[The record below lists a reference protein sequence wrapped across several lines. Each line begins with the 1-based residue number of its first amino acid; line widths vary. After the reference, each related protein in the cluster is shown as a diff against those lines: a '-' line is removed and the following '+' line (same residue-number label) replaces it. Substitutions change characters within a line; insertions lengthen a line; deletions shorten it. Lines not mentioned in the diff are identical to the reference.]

1 MSAYI
6 LRRLW
11 QMIPT
16 LAGVILLV
24 FFLFNWIGGD
34 PADVL
39 AGLFSNQEQI
49 DSIRAELGL
58 DQPLYIQ
65 LWIFVQQVVT
75 FNFGNS
81 WTTGESVSAIF
92 ATRLP
97 ASLTLM
103 GPLLVI
109 ETLIALVL
117 AVGLAWVR
125 GSSIDRGTMVV
136 FTALMSV
143 SILVFIIVGQYVLA
157 YRLGWFPVQGWS
169 DNYWKNITTY
179 APLPIL
185 LGLLVSIAPNT
196 RLFRSFVLDEVD
208 QDYVRTA
215 RAKGLSEPR
224 VMFIHVLRNA
234 LIPVITFVISNLPG
248 LLLGAFLLERFFGIP
263 GVGREIILAVERSDF
278 PVIKAVT
285 IYVAIATM
293 VFNLIGDVLYRLT
306 DPRVQLR

>member
-1 MSAYI
+1 MSAYV

-34 PADVL
+34 PAYVL

-58 DQPLYIQ
+58 DQPLIVQ
-65 LWIFVQQVVT
+65 LWIFVKQVAT
-75 FNFGNS
+75 FDFGNS
-81 WTTGESVSAIF
+81 WTTGESVASIF

-103 GPLLVI
+103 VPLLII

-136 FTALMSV
+136 FTGLMSV
-143 SILVFIIVGQYVLA
+143 SILVFIIVGQNVLA
-157 YRLGWFPVQGWS
+157 YRLGLFPVQGWS
-169 DNYWKNITTY
+169 DDFWKNLTTY

-185 LGLLVSIAPNT
+185 LGLVVSIAPNT

-234 LIPVITFVISNLPG
+234 LIPVITFVISHIPT

-293 VFNLIGDVLYRLT
+293 IFNLIGDVLYRLT

>member
-6 LRRLW
+6 FRRIW

-34 PADVL
+34 PAYVL

-58 DQPLYIQ
+58 DQPLTVQ
-65 LWIFVQQVVT
+65 LWIFVKQVAT

-81 WTTGESVSAIF
+81 WTTGESVANIL

-103 GPLLVI
+103 APLLII

-125 GSSIDRGTMVV
+125 GSSVDRGTMVV

-143 SILVFIIVGQYVLA
+143 SILVFIILGQYVLA

-169 DNYWKNITTY
+169 EDYWKNISTY

-185 LGLLVSIAPNT
+185 LGLAVSIAPNT

-224 VMFIHVLRNA
+224 VMFVHVLRNA

-285 IYVAIATM
+285 VYVAMATM
-293 VFNLIGDVLYRLT
+293 IFNLIGDVLYRLT

>member
-1 MSAYI
+1 MSAYV

-11 QMIPT
+11 QMVPT

-24 FFLFNWIGGD
+24 FFLINWIGGD
-34 PADVL
+34 PAYVL

-58 DQPLYIQ
+58 DQALTVQ
-65 LWIFVQQVVT
+65 LWIFVKQVAT

-81 WTTGESVSAIF
+81 WSTGESVASIF

-103 GPLLVI
+103 VPLLVI
-109 ETLIALVL
+109 ETLVALCL

-125 GSSIDRGTMVV
+125 GSSIDRGTMVI

-143 SILVFIIVGQYVLA
+143 SILVFIILGQYVLA

-169 DNYWKNITTY
+169 EDYWKNIAVF

-196 RLFRSFVLDEVD
+196 RLFRSFVIDEVD

-215 RAKGLSEPR
+215 RAKGLSESR
-224 VMFIHVLRNA
+224 VMFVHVLRNA
-234 LIPVITFVISNLPG
+234 LIPVITFVISHIPT

-285 IYVAIATM
+285 VYVAIATM
-293 VFNLIGDVLYRLT
+293 VFNLIGDVLYSLT

>member
-1 MSAYI
+1 MSAYV

-34 PADVL
+34 PAYVL

-58 DQPLYIQ
+58 DQPLTVQ
-65 LWIFVQQVVT
+65 LWIFVKQVVT

-81 WTTGESVSAIF
+81 WTTGESVAAIF
-92 ATRLP
+92 STRLP

-103 GPLLVI
+103 APLLLI
-109 ETLIALVL
+109 ETLVALVL

-143 SILVFIIVGQYVLA
+143 SILVFIILGQYVLA

-169 DNYWKNITTY
+169 EDFWKNLSTY

-185 LGLLVSIAPNT
+185 FGLLVSIAPNT

>member
-1 MSAYI
+1 MSAYV

-11 QMIPT
+11 QMVPT

-34 PADVL
+34 PAYVL

-58 DQPLYIQ
+58 DQALAVQ
-65 LWIFVQQVVT
+65 LWIFVKQVAT

-81 WTTGESVSAIF
+81 WTTGESVAHIF

-103 GPLLVI
+103 VPLLVI
-109 ETLIALVL
+109 ETLVALCL

-125 GSSIDRGTMVV
+125 GSSIDRGTMVI

-143 SILVFIIVGQYVLA
+143 SILVFIILGQYVLA

-169 DNYWKNITTY
+169 EDYWKNIAVF

-196 RLFRSFVLDEVD
+196 RLFRSFVIDEVD

-215 RAKGLSEPR
+215 RAKGLSETR
-224 VMFIHVLRNA
+224 VMFVHVLRNA
-234 LIPVITFVISNLPG
+234 LIPVITFVISHIPT

-285 IYVAIATM
+285 VYVAIATM
-293 VFNLIGDVLYRLT
+293 VFNLIGDVLYSLT

>member
-1 MSAYI
+1 MSAYV

-34 PADVL
+34 PAYVL

-58 DQPLYIQ
+58 DQP
-65 LWIFVQQVVT
+65 FVKQVAT

-81 WTTGESVSAIF
+81 WTTGESVADIF

-103 GPLLVI
+103 APLLMI
-109 ETLIALVL
+109 ETIIALVL

-143 SILVFIIVGQYVLA
+143 SILVFIILGQYVLA

-169 DNYWKNITTY
+169 DNYWKNISTY

-285 IYVAIATM
+285 IYVAMATM
-293 VFNLIGDVLYRLT
+293 IFNLIGDVLYRFT

>member
-34 PADVL
+34 PAYVL

-49 DSIRAELGL
+49 DSIRSELGL

-109 ETLIALVL
+109 ETLIALVM

>member
-1 MSAYI
+1 VAH
-6 LRRLW
+6 
-11 QMIPT
+11 
-16 LAGVILLV
+16 
-24 FFLFNWIGGD
+24 
-34 PADVL
+34 
-39 AGLFSNQEQI
+39 
-49 DSIRAELGL
+49 
-58 DQPLYIQ
+58 
-65 LWIFVQQVVT
+65 
-75 FNFGNS
+75 
-81 WTTGESVSAIF
+81 IF

-103 GPLLVI
+103 VPLLVI
-109 ETLIALVL
+109 ETLVALCL

-125 GSSIDRGTMVV
+125 GSSIDRGTMVI

-143 SILVFIIVGQYVLA
+143 SILVFIILGQYVLA

-169 DNYWKNITTY
+169 EDYWKNIAVF

-196 RLFRSFVLDEVD
+196 RLFRSFVIDEVD

-215 RAKGLSEPR
+215 RAKGLSETR
-224 VMFIHVLRNA
+224 VMFVHVLRNA
-234 LIPVITFVISNLPG
+234 LIPVITFVISHIPT

-285 IYVAIATM
+285 VYVAIATM
-293 VFNLIGDVLYRLT
+293 VFNLIGDVLYSLT

>member
-1 MSAYI
+1 MSAYV

-34 PADVL
+34 PAYVL

-58 DQPLYIQ
+58 DQPLIVQ
-65 LWIFVQQVVT
+65 LWIFVKQVAT
-75 FNFGNS
+75 FDFGNS
-81 WTTGESVSAIF
+81 WTTGESVASIF

-103 GPLLVI
+103 VPLLII

-143 SILVFIIVGQYVLA
+143 SILVFIILGQYVLA

-169 DNYWKNITTY
+169 DDYWKNISTY

-224 VMFIHVLRNA
+224 VMFVHVLRNA

-285 IYVAIATM
+285 VYVAIATM
-293 VFNLIGDVLYRLT
+293 IFNLIGDVLYRLT

>member
-1 MSAYI
+1 
-6 LRRLW
+6 
-11 QMIPT
+11 MIPT

-34 PADVL
+34 PAYVL

>member
-1 MSAYI
+1 
-6 LRRLW
+6 
-11 QMIPT
+11 
-16 LAGVILLV
+16 LV

-34 PADVL
+34 PAYVL

-58 DQPLYIQ
+58 DQALAVQ
-65 LWIFVQQVVT
+65 LWIFVKQVAT

-81 WTTGESVSAIF
+81 WTTGESVAHIF

-103 GPLLVI
+103 VPLLVI
-109 ETLIALVL
+109 ETLVALCL

-125 GSSIDRGTMVV
+125 GSSIDRGTMVI

-143 SILVFIIVGQYVLA
+143 SILVFIILGQYVLA

-169 DNYWKNITTY
+169 EDYWKNIAVF

-196 RLFRSFVLDEVD
+196 RLFRSFVIDEVD

-215 RAKGLSEPR
+215 RAKGLSETR
-224 VMFIHVLRNA
+224 VMFVHVLRNA
-234 LIPVITFVISNLPG
+234 LIPVITFVISHIPT

-285 IYVAIATM
+285 VYVAIATM
-293 VFNLIGDVLYRLT
+293 VFNLIGDVLYSLT

>member
-1 MSAYI
+1 MSAYV

-11 QMIPT
+11 QMVPT

-34 PADVL
+34 PAYVL

-58 DQPLYIQ
+58 DQALTVQ
-65 LWIFVQQVVT
+65 LWIFVKQVAT

-81 WTTGESVSAIF
+81 WSTGESVASIF

-103 GPLLVI
+103 VPLLVI
-109 ETLIALVL
+109 ETLVALCL

-125 GSSIDRGTMVV
+125 GSSIDRGTMVI

-143 SILVFIIVGQYVLA
+143 SILVFIILGQYVLA

-169 DNYWKNITTY
+169 EDYWKNIAVF

-196 RLFRSFVLDEVD
+196 RLFRSFVIDEVD

-215 RAKGLSEPR
+215 RAKGLSETR
-224 VMFIHVLRNA
+224 VMFVHVLRNA
-234 LIPVITFVISNLPG
+234 LIPVITFVISHIPT

-285 IYVAIATM
+285 VYVAIATM
-293 VFNLIGDVLYRLT
+293 VFNLIGDVLYSLT

>member
-1 MSAYI
+1 MSAYV

-11 QMIPT
+11 QMVPT

-34 PADVL
+34 PAYVL

-58 DQPLYIQ
+58 DQALTVQ
-65 LWIFVQQVVT
+65 LWIFVKQVAT

-81 WTTGESVSAIF
+81 WTTGESVAHIF

-103 GPLLVI
+103 VPLLVI
-109 ETLIALVL
+109 ETLVALCL

-125 GSSIDRGTMVV
+125 GSSIDRGTMVI

-143 SILVFIIVGQYVLA
+143 SILVFIILGQYVLA

-169 DNYWKNITTY
+169 EDYWKNIAVF

-196 RLFRSFVLDEVD
+196 RLFRSFVIDEVD

-215 RAKGLSEPR
+215 RAKGLSETR
-224 VMFIHVLRNA
+224 VMFVHVLRNA
-234 LIPVITFVISNLPG
+234 LIPVITFVISHIPT

-285 IYVAIATM
+285 VYVAIATM
-293 VFNLIGDVLYRLT
+293 VFNLIGDVLYSLT

>member
-34 PADVL
+34 PAYVL

-103 GPLLVI
+103 GPLLLI

-215 RAKGLSEPR
+215 RAKGLSEPQ